1 MVVWRSLIRL
11 LLALA
16 LVCAPVAANAAGL
29 HELGLGTTIA
39 VSGACDHD
47 AKGTDSVSTD
57 ASSES
62 TISNQ
67 DQSDSNGHC
76 GACCLM
82 AHGFAGLLPA
92 PVSEPAPTFA
102 IAAHLIAPNDR
113 LAGRVL
119 DPLNKPPRG

>member
-1 MVVWRSLIRL
+1 MVLWRSLIRF

-29 HELGLGTTIA
+29 HELGLGTAIA
-39 VSGACDHD
+39 ASDACDHD
-47 AKGTDSVSTD
+47 AKPTETVGAD
-57 ASSES
+57 ASSDS
-62 TISNQ
+62 ATSNQ
-67 DQSDSNGHC
+67 EQSGSKGHC
-76 GACCLM
+76 GACCLL

-92 PVSEPAPTFA
+92 PVSELAAPFA
-102 IAAHLIAPNDR
+102 IAAHLIAPDDR

>member
-1 MVVWRSLIRL
+1 MVLWRFLIRL

-29 HELGLGTTIA
+29 HELGLGTAIA
-39 VSGACDHD
+39 ASDACDHD
-47 AKGTDSVSTD
+47 GKATDNVSTD
-57 ASSES
+57 ATSETATS
-62 TISNQ
+62 DQ

-76 GACCLM
+76 GACCLL

-92 PVSEPAPTFA
+92 LVSEPAAPFA
-102 IAAHLIAPNDR
+102 IAAHLIAPDDR